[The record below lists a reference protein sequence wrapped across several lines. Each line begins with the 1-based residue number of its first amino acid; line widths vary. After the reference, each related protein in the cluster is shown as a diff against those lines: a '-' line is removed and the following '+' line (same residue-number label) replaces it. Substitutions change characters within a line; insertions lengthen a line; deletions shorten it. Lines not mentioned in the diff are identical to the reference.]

1 MPLEVIGAG
10 FGRTGTLTLKTAL
23 ERLGFGPCYH
33 MSECSANAET
43 HVPFWTAAARGGEVD
58 WDAFFAGYRATTD
71 WPACDFYREL
81 VERYPDA
88 KVILSLRD
96 PRRWY
101 ESVAGTIYPTSRRP
115 RPDRASSWRE
125 MVEELIWQ
133 GTFAGRFEEMDAAV
147 EVFERHNA
155 EVARTVPPER
165 LLEYRVQDGWE
176 PLCAFL
182 GVPVP
187 KEPFPHANERQ
198 AFLADLRRRGV
209 ELD

>member
-1 MPLEVIGAG
+1 MPLDVIGAG

-33 MSECSANAET
+33 MSVCSANAET
-43 HVPFWTAAARGGEVD
+43 DVPFWRAAGRGEAVD
-58 WDAFFAGYRATTD
+58 WDEFFADYRATTD

-88 KVILSLRD
+88 KVILSVRD

-101 ESVAGTIYPTSRRP
+101 ESVASTIYPASRRS
-115 RPDRASSWRE
+115 RSDRASAWRE
-125 MVEELIWQ
+125 MVEEMIWR
-133 GTFAGRFEEMDAAV
+133 GTFGGRFEEMDAAI

-165 LLEYRVQDGWE
+165 LLEFRVQDGWE
-176 PLCAFL
+176 PLCGFL

-187 KEPFPHANERQ
+187 EEPFPHANERR
-198 AFLADLRRRGV
+198 AFLTDLRERGV
-209 ELD
+209 DLE